1 MSSDIDIEIL
11 LRRMVLFLAL
21 AMLSACRP
29 APGMLYLEAEAFSE
43 TGGWVVDQQFVPG
56 MGSPYLLAHGAG
68 VPVADAS
75 TSVSLEGGRRWY
87 VYVRT
92 YNWTSPWADVDGP
105 GAFCVSVDGETLPS
119 VCGTIGCAWE
129 WQYAGSFRASSDS
142 VRIALHDLS
151 GFDGRCD
158 AVCLSPRRIRPS
170 RIERPAPS
178 EPAESR
184 SYDLVVVGGGV
195 SGMCAA
201 VSAARLGC
209 RVALVHDREV
219 LGGNNSS
226 EVRVHL
232 GGEIE
237 LEPYPALGGTV
248 KEWGHTKKGNAGPA
262 SNYEDE
268 KKMAFVAA
276 EAGVDLL
283 AGYRA
288 EAVDTAGG
296 RILAVVARSVRGGDA
311 VRLEAPL
318 FADCTGDGTVG
329 FLAGADYH
337 YGREGQDVYGEP
349 SAPLTSDSQ
358 VLGLS
363 VQWNS
368 RDAGAPVAFPDFCY
382 GLSFNDESVR
392 RVKKGEWT
400 WETGMFSD
408 MIYDAERIRDY
419 ALLVIYSNWAYLKNH
434 ASGAE
439 EFANRQLNWV
449 GYIAGKRESRRLIG
463 DVVLTENDVVSGK
476 VYPDASAT
484 ASWSIDLHYP
494 DPENERFFPGKTFLA
509 VCEQTPVDYY
519 PIPYRC
525 LYSRNVGNLFM
536 AGRDISVSH
545 IALGTTRVMRTCAME
560 GEVVGMAASI
570 AAREACSPREVYQSH
585 LDELQALMRAGVG
598 KPGLPNNQTF
608 NKGHKAPVL

>member
-1 MSSDIDIEIL
+1 M
-11 LRRMVLFLAL
+11 LRFWLSTLAALAL
-21 AMLSACRP
+21 TYACRP
-29 APGMLYLEAEAFSE
+29 APDIVFLEAEAFADA
-43 TGGWVVDQQFVPG
+43 GGWAVDQQFVPE

-68 VPVADAS
+68 VPVADAL
-75 TSVSLEGGRRWY
+75 TSVALGAGKRWY
-87 VYVRT
+87 VYART
-92 YNWTSPWADVDGP
+92 YNWVAPWHKGEGP
-105 GAFCVSVDGETLPS
+105 GAFAVAVDGHTLAAQ
-119 VCGTIGCAWE
+119 CGSRGSKWE

-142 VRIALHDLS
+142 VTVALHDLG

-158 AVCLSPRRIRPS
+158 ALCFSTRRLSPS
-170 RIERPAPS
+170 RIVRPEPSAPS
-178 EPAESR
+178 ETR
-184 SYDLVVVGGGV
+184 SYDIVVVGGGV

-209 RVALVHDREV
+209 KVALVHDREV

-237 LEPYPALGGTV
+237 LQPYPALGGTV
-248 KEWGHTKKGNAGPA
+248 KEWGHGKKGNAGPA
-262 SNYEDE
+262 ANYEDS
-268 KKMAFVAA
+268 KKMEFVAA
-276 EAGVDLL
+276 EPGVELL

-296 RILAVVARSVRGGDA
+296 VIRAVVARSVRSGEA
-311 VRLEAPL
+311 LRLEAPL

-329 FLAGADYH
+329 YLAGADYH
-337 YGREGQDVYGEP
+337 YGREGRDEYGEP
-349 SAPLTSDSQ
+349 SAPEAGDNQ

-368 RDAGAPVAFPDFCY
+368 RDTGAPSAFPDFCY

-408 MIYDAERIRDY
+408 MLFGAERIRDY

-434 ASGAE
+434 ASNASAFE
-439 EFANRQLNWV
+439 TRALDWV
-449 GYIAGKRESRRLIG
+449 GYIAGKRESRRLLG
-463 DVVLTENDVVSGK
+463 DIVLTENDVVQGR

-494 DPENERFFPGKTFLA
+494 DPENEKFFPGQTFLA

-570 AAREACSPREVYQSH
+570 AAANGCSPRDVYLWH
-585 LDELQALMRAGVG
+585 LEELQALMRAGVG

-608 NKGHKAPVL
+608 NKGHKAPVR

>member
-1 MSSDIDIEIL
+1 M
-11 LRRMVLFLAL
+11 
-21 AMLSACRP
+21 
-29 APGMLYLEAEAFSE
+29 
-43 TGGWVVDQQFVPG
+43 DQQFVPG

-68 VPVADAS
+68 VPVADAE
-75 TSVSLEGGRRWY
+75 TTVELARGRRWY

-92 YNWTSPWADVDGP
+92 YNWTAPWYSGEGP
-105 GAFCVSVDGETLPS
+105 GAFKLAVDGKVLP
-119 VCGTIGCAWE
+119 VKCGTRGKEWC
-129 WQYAGSFRASSDS
+129 WQYAGSVKPAADRVQLS
-142 VRIALHDLS
+142 LKDLS

-158 AVCLSPRRIRPS
+158 ALLFSTCRLRPG
-170 RIERPAPS
+170 RIERPEAPAPS
-178 EPAESR
+178 ETR

-237 LEPYPALGGTV
+237 LEPYPALGGTI
-248 KEWGHTKKGNAGPA
+248 KEWGHTKKGNAGKA
-262 SNYEDE
+262 ADYEDG
-268 KKMAFVAA
+268 KKMAFVAG
-276 EAGVDLL
+276 ERGVELL

-288 EAVDTAGG
+288 ESVDIADG
-296 RILAVVARSVRGGDA
+296 RIRSVVARSVKSGEA
-311 VRLEAPL
+311 LLLEAPL

-329 FLAGADYH
+329 FMAGADYH
-337 YGREGQDVYGEP
+337 YGREGRAVYGEP
-349 SAPLTSDSQ
+349 SAPEQSDNQ

-368 RDAGAPVAFPDFCY
+368 KDTGAPSAFPDFQY
-382 GLSFNDESVR
+382 GIRFSDESVR

-408 MIYDAERIRDY
+408 MIGGAEQIRDY

-434 ASGAE
+434 ASDAGAFE
-439 EFANRQLNWV
+439 NRALDWV
-449 GYIAGKRESRRLIG
+449 GYIAGKRESRRLLG
-463 DVVLTENDVVSGK
+463 DIVLTENDVVEGRE
-476 VYPDASAT
+476 YPDATAT
-484 ASWSIDLHYP
+484 SSWSIDLHYP
-494 DPENERFFPGKTFLA
+494 DPENEKYFPGKAFLA

-570 AAREACSPREVYQSH
+570 AVKEGCSPRAVYEKH
-585 LDELQALMRAGVG
+585 LEELKALMREGVG

-608 NKGHKAPVL
+608 NKGHKKRKDG

>member
-1 MSSDIDIEIL
+1 MRCSSICL
-11 LRRMVLFLAL
+11 VFLAL
-21 AMLSACRP
+21 LCACGP
-29 APGMLYLEAEAFSE
+29 AGELRFVEAESFGE
-43 TGGWVVDQQFVPG
+43 TGGWVIDQQFVPS
-56 MGSPYLLAHGAG
+56 MGSPYLLAHGSG
-68 VPVADAS
+68 VPVSDA
-75 TSVSLEGGRRWY
+75 VAPVCLGAGKRWH

-92 YNWTSPWADVDGP
+92 YNWTSPWYGGEGP
-105 GAFCVSVDGETLPS
+105 GGFTVLADGQALP
-119 VCGTIGCAWE
+119 VQCGTRGSEWE
-129 WQYAGSFRASSDS
+129 WQYAGSFRAAADT
-142 VRIALHDLS
+142 VQVVLHDLT
-151 GFDGRCD
+151 GFDGRCE
-158 AVCLSPRRIRPS
+158 ALCFSERRVSPS
-170 RIERPAPS
+170 RIVKPALPEPS
-178 EPAESR
+178 ETR
-184 SYDLVVVGGGV
+184 SYDFVVVGGGV

-209 RVALVHDREV
+209 RVALVHDREI

-237 LEPYPALGGTV
+237 LEPYPALGGTI

-262 SNYEDE
+262 ANYEDA

-276 EAGVDLL
+276 ESGVELL

-288 EAVDTAGG
+288 SEVDTSGG
-296 RILAVVARSVRGGDA
+296 VIRAVVARPVRGGDA
-311 VRLEAPL
+311 IRLEAPL

-329 FLAGADYH
+329 CLAGADYH
-337 YGREGQDVYGEP
+337 YGREGREVYGEP
-349 SAPLTSDSQ
+349 SAPEQSDNQ

-368 RDAGAPVAFPDFCY
+368 RDVGEPCGFPDFRY
-382 GLSFNDESVR
+382 GIEFSDESVR

-408 MIYDAERIRDY
+408 MILGAEQIRDY
-419 ALLVIYSNWAYLKNH
+419 ALMVIYSNWAFLKNH
-434 ASGAE
+434 ASDASAFE
-439 EFANRQLNWV
+439 TRALDWV
-449 GYIAGKRESRRLIG
+449 GYIAGKRESRRLLG
-463 DVVLTENDVVSGK
+463 DVVLTENDVVEGR

-484 ASWSIDLHYP
+484 SSWSIDLHYP
-494 DPENERFFPGKTFLA
+494 DPENEKYFPGKTFLA
-509 VCEQTPVDYY
+509 VCVQTPVDYY

-570 AAREACSPREVYQSH
+570 AVKEGCSPRGVYERH
-585 LDELQALMRAGVG
+585 LEELQALMRAGVG
-598 KPGLPNNQTF
+598 KPGLPNNQLF